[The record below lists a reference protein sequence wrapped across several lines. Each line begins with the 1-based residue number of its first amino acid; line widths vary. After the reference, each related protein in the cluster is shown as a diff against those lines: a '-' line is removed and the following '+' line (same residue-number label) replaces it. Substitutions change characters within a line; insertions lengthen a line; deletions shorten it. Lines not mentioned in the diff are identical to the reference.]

1 MKTSI
6 TIEEIKSI
14 YALHGADISPSGLIE
29 SMEQCN
35 EQADVV
41 YNDIWGVPT
50 KPRTADQWA
59 HFFALQAAQ
68 EQGAYCRAMA
78 IYQADAFGY

>member
-6 TIEEIKSI
+6 TIAEIKSI
-14 YALHGADISPSGLIE
+14 YALHGADISPSDLIE

-41 YNDIWGVPT
+41 YNDIWGKPT
-50 KPRTADQWA
+50 KPRTAEQWA
-59 HFFALQAAQ
+59 HFFALQTAQ
-68 EQGAYCRAMA
+68 EQGADCLAMA
-78 IYQADAFGY
+78 RFQSAAY